1 MNQPPGDSVGAVPR
15 SLNPR
20 TVRIVRIVVFTTC
33 VVTVVILFSVLVGRA
48 ANKPS
53 SPASY
58 GPVNLPARPALA
70 DFAPLDRGD
79 LVPANVLQAL
89 YVPAD
94 ATVVGRTNKD
104 GGAGTFDRSV
114 TYTSPA
120 SPSAIGKFFPAELA
134 DQQWRIDERSDPVL
148 AMHAGSDGNY
158 WEVGVTIS
166 PIAANA
172 PTDPGGSRFVVELL
186 LYQGGD

>member
-1 MNQPPGDSVGAVPR
+1 MTQPTSDGAGAAPR
-15 SLNPR
+15 SVNPH
-20 TVRIVRIVVFTTC
+20 TVRTVRIVVFTTC
-33 VVTVVILFSVLVGRA
+33 VVAVVVLFSVLVGRA
-48 ANKPS
+48 ASTPS
-53 SPASY
+53 SPTSY
-58 GPVNLPARPALA
+58 GPVGLPARPALV
-70 DFAPLDRGD
+70 DFAPLDRGN
-79 LVPANVLQAL
+79 LVPANVLEAL

-120 SPSAIGKFFPAELA
+120 SPSAIGQFFPAELA
-134 DQQWRIDERSDPVL
+134 RQQWRIDERSGPVL

-166 PIAANA
+166 PIATNA

-186 LYQGGD
+186 LYQGGA